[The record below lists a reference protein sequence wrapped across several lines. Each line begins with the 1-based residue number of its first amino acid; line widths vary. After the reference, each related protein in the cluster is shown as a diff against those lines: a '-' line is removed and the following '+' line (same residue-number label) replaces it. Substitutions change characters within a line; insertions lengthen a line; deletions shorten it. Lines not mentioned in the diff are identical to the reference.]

1 MKKIEGEVKRFNG
14 QKKGNKQLAKF
25 QYPQS
30 LTKFF
35 DKYIKI
41 PIEEFQAKPVGGIR
55 TQWAY
60 MDENE
65 IAEEI
70 KQVTP

>member
-1 MKKIEGEVKRFNG
+1 MKKIEGEVKRFNA
-14 QKKGNKQLAKF
+14 KKRGNKELAKF

-41 PIEEFQAKPVGGIR
+41 PIEEF
-55 TQWAY
+55 
-60 MDENE
+60 
-65 IAEEI
+65 
-70 KQVTP
+70 